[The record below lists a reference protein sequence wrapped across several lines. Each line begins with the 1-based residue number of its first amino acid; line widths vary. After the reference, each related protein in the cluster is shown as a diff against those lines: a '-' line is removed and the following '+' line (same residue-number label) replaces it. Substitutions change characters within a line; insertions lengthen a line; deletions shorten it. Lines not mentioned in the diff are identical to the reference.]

1 MRRRSLEAF
10 ALIPPRPPETF
21 TNSGGLAFSDRSY
34 KGGKALYTHLYI
46 IFRDELGRSMVEVDE
61 NGITCTD
68 GKAYFSDGKRDYII
82 PVESV
87 CEINLY

>member
-1 MRRRSLEAF
+1 M
-10 ALIPPRPPETF
+10 
-21 TNSGGLAFSDRSY
+21 
-34 KGGKALYTHLYI
+34 YTHLYI

-68 GKAYFSDGKRDYII
+68 GKAYFSDGKRDYVI